1 MHPLTIKKCNAGYVS
16 HRKCLLSVILC
27 LNLFLPSPSKK
38 KEKKKKRK
46 KQIRNKKIDFP
57 NKNYRVSKTS
67 FSLQSYTSPKKLG
80 TNRVETDN

>member
-1 MHPLTIKKCNAGYVS
+1 MPSFLLIFASPLQ
-16 HRKCLLSVILC
+16 
-27 LNLFLPSPSKK
+27 KK

-46 KQIRNKKIDFP
+46 KQIKNKKIDFP

>member
-1 MHPLTIKKCNAGYVS
+1 MLVIVNAFF
-16 HRKCLLSVILC
+16 LLSFAL
-27 LNLFLPSPSKK
+27 

-46 KQIRNKKIDFP
+46 KQIKNKKIDFP

-80 TNRVETDN
+80 TNKVETDN

>member
-1 MHPLTIKKCNAGYVS
+1 MLVIVNAFF
-16 HRKCLLSVILC
+16 LLSFALTYFC
-27 LNLFLPSPSKK
+27 LPPPKK

-46 KQIRNKKIDFP
+46 KQIKNKKIDFP

-67 FSLQSYTSPKKLG
+67 FSLQSYTSPKKFS